1 MGMDSG
7 RPIGVDLFAGVGGM
21 TLGFEQAGFDVLA
34 AVEIDPIHCATHQFN
49 FPFCSILCKS
59 AIDTTGTEIR
69 NRSAIGDRDIDVVF
83 GGSPCQGF
91 SLIGKRTLDDPR
103 NALVHHFLRLVL
115 ELNPKYFVFENVPG
129 LTIGN
134 HRQFLSELIT
144 AFSTGG
150 YEVKTDYR
158 VLNAANYGVPQD
170 RARLFLLGCRY
181 GLPLPEYPQP
191 ITKPSLSRKSKY
203 ILNLP
208 HLKPTPT
215 IWDALCDLPV
225 VEMYPE
231 LLRQDWAI
239 VEYGKP
245 SHYSSKMRGIF
256 ANNDNYAGD
265 RHFEP
270 CLLTSSLR
278 TRHGDSS
285 IARFATTN
293 WGEVEPISHFYK
305 LAPEGICNTL
315 RAGTASNLG
324 AFTSPRPIHPYKPR
338 CITVREAARLH
349 SYPDWF
355 RFHQTKWHGFRQVGN
370 SVPPLL
376 AQAIAREIIRVLGVV
391 PVKPKETQQMGSD
404 RLLQLNMTQAARIY
418 GVAANA
424 IAPRLRQKRRE

>member
-1 MGMDSG
+1 MGMASKE

-49 FPFCSILCKS
+49 FPFCSVLCKS
-59 AIDTTGTEIR
+59 VIDTTATEIR
-69 NRSAIGDRDIDVVF
+69 SRSAIGDRDIDVVF

-91 SLIGKRTLDDPR
+91 SLIGKRALDDPR

-115 ELNPKYFVFENVPG
+115 ELKPKYFVFENVPG
-129 LTIGN
+129 LTIGS
-134 HRQFLSELIT
+134 HRQFLSELIA
-144 AFSTGG
+144 AFGTGG

-181 GLPLPEYPQP
+181 GLSLPEYSQP
-191 ITKPSLSRKSKY
+191 VTKPLLSRKSKY

-208 HLKPTPT
+208 NLALTPT
-215 IWDALCDLPV
+215 ISDALCDLPKI
-225 VEMYPE
+225 EMYPE
-231 LLRQDWAI
+231 LLHQDWAI
-239 VEYGKP
+239 AEYGKP
-245 SHYSSKMRGIF
+245 SSYSSKMRVICSI
-256 ANNDNYAGD
+256 DDDYAGD
-265 RHFEP
+265 RQFDSRI
-270 CLLTSSLR
+270 LTSSLR
-278 TRHGDSS
+278 TRHGKES
-285 IARFATTN
+285 IERFATIN

-324 AFTSPRPIHPYKPR
+324 AFTSPRPIHPYSPR

-355 RFHQTKWHGFRQVGN
+355 RFHRTKWHGFRQVGN

-376 AQAIAREIIRVLGVV
+376 AKAIAREIIRVLEVV
-391 PVKPKETQQMGSD
+391 PVKPKNTQQLGSD
-404 RLLQLNMTQAARIY
+404 RLLQVNMTQAARIY
-418 GVAANA
+418 GVSTNA
-424 IAPRLRQKRRE
+424 IAPRLKQKK

>member
-1 MGMDSG
+1 MGIDSG

-21 TLGFEQAGFDVLA
+21 TLGFERAGFDVLA

-59 AIDTTGTEIR
+59 VIDTTATEIR
-69 NRSAIGDRDIDVVF
+69 SRSAIGARDVDVVF

-91 SLIGKRTLDDPR
+91 SLIGKRALDDPR

-115 ELNPKYFVFENVPG
+115 ELKPKYFVFENVPG

-134 HRQFLSELIT
+134 HQQFLAELIA
-144 AFSTGG
+144 AFDTGG

-181 GLPLPEYPQP
+181 GLTLPEYPQP
-191 ITKPSLSRKSKY
+191 ETKPSRFRKSKY

-208 HLKPTPT
+208 NLKSTPT

-225 VEMYPE
+225 IEMHPE
-231 LLRQDWAI
+231 LFHQDWTL

-245 SHYSSKMRGIF
+245 SIYSSKMRGIF
-256 ANNDNYAGD
+256 SGKDNYAGD
-265 RHFEP
+265 RHFDSR
-270 CLLTSSLR
+270 LLTSSLR
-278 TRHGDSS
+278 TRHGDDS
-285 IARFATTN
+285 IARFAATN

-355 RFHQTKWHGFRQVGN
+355 RFHRTKWHGFRQVGN

-376 AQAIAREIIRVLGVV
+376 AQAIAREIIRVLEIA
-391 PVKPKETQQMGSD
+391 PVKPQEKRQLGSD
-404 RLLQLNMTQAARIY
+404 RLLQLNMTQAARMY

-424 IAPRLRQKRRE
+424 IAPRLKQKKSL